1 MNTEMNT
8 ITALPVSSSVP
19 QAQTPCAR
27 PIEVLLYSTDFL
39 PGVGGAQQAVAQ
51 LAQGLLATGN
61 QPTVVTKTSAGTFDD
76 RDLAYRVVRNPGFT
90 DLWRLM
96 GEADMVHLAGPAFVA
111 LMIGLLRR
119 KKIVIE
125 HHGYQAIC
133 PNGLLLYAPR
143 QAACPGHFLA
153 GRYAECVRCVATA
166 NGTASIWA
174 SAIWQLLIM
183 FPRRWMC
190 RRVSA
195 NATISQHVERRLQL
209 PRSRT
214 VYYGVPDLRGETISP
229 LPASS
234 VPVCF
239 GFVGRLVEE
248 KGLVVLLDA
257 ACRIRKKGFDFR
269 LKFIGDGP
277 QRARLEDLVL
287 QNDLRSQVIFMGSLN
302 GEAFRRATADV
313 AAVIVPSIMEETAGL
328 AAIEQMM
335 RGRLVIASDIGG
347 LGEVVGETGLKFSA
361 GNAEQLASC
370 MERVLEE
377 PGIVNEMGTRAR
389 QRSLKLFSER
399 RMIKEHLDLYREV
412 LR

>member
-1 MNTEMNT
+1 MNT
-8 ITALPVSSSVP
+8 ITALPVSASVP
-19 QAQTPCAR
+19 QAQIPCAR
-27 PIEVLLYSTDFL
+27 PIAVLLYSTDFL

-51 LAQGLLATGN
+51 LAQGLLARGN
-61 QPTVVTKTSAGTFDD
+61 QATVVTKTPAGTFND
-76 RDLAYRVVRNPGFT
+76 RDLTYRVVRNPGFT
-90 DLWRLM
+90 NLWRLM
-96 GEADMVHLAGPAFVA
+96 GEAGIVHLAGPAFIP

-143 QAACPGHFLA
+143 QNACPGHFLA
-153 GRYAECVRCVATA
+153 GQYAECVRCVAKATGQA
-166 NGTASIWA
+166 NNWL

-183 FPRRWMC
+183 FPRNWMC

-195 NATISQHVERRLQL
+195 NAAISRHVERRLRL
-209 PRSRT
+209 PRSCT
-214 VYYGVPDLRGETISP
+214 VYYGVPDLQGEAISP

-234 VPVCF
+234 APLCF

-248 KGLVVLLDA
+248 KGLTVLLDA
-257 ACRIRKKGFDFR
+257 ASRIRKRGFDFR

-277 QRARLEDLVL
+277 ERARLEELVL
-287 QNDLRSQVIFMGSLN
+287 QNGLRSQVIFTGSLN

-328 AAIEQMM
+328 AAVEQMM

-361 GNAEQLASC
+361 GKAEQLASC
-370 MERVLEE
+370 MERVLQE
-377 PGIVNEMGTRAR
+377 PGIVNEIGTRAR
-389 QRSLKLFSER
+389 QRTLKLFGEA
-399 RMIKEHLDLYREV
+399 RMVEEHLNLYREV
-412 LR
+412 IG

>member
-1 MNTEMNT
+1 MNT

-61 QPTVVTKTSAGTFDD
+61 QPTVVTKTPAGTFDD

-96 GEADMVHLAGPAFVA
+96 GEADIVHLAGPAFVA

-166 NGTASIWA
+166 NGTANGTTNSWT
-174 SAIWQLLIM
+174 SAIWQLLLM
-183 FPRRWMC
+183 FPRNWMC

-195 NATISQHVERRLQL
+195 NATISQHVERRLPL

-214 VYYGVPDLRGETISP
+214 VYYGVPDLRGEAISP

-234 VPVCF
+234 APVCF

-257 ACRIRKKGFDFR
+257 ACRIRKKGFNFR

-287 QNDLRSQVIFMGSLN
+287 QNDLCSQVIFMGSLN

-370 MERVLEE
+370 MERVLEA

-389 QRSLKLFSER
+389 QRSLKLFSEP
-399 RMIKEHLDLYREV
+399 RMIEEHLDLYREV

>member
-1 MNTEMNT
+1 MKA
-8 ITALPVSSSVP
+8 IPGDPLSSSLP
-19 QAQTPCAR
+19 EAQIPCSR
-27 PIEVLLYSTDFL
+27 PIKVLLYSTDFL

-61 QPTVVTKTSAGTFDD
+61 QPTVVTKTPVGTFNDH
-76 RDLAYRVVRNPGFT
+76 DLTYRVVRNPGFT
-90 DLWRLM
+90 HLWRLM
-96 GEADMVHLAGPAFVA
+96 GDADMVHLAGPAFVP

-119 KKIVIE
+119 KLIVIE

-133 PNGLLLYAPR
+133 PNGLLLHAPR
-143 QAACPGHFLA
+143 QTACPGHFLA
-153 GRYAECVRCVATA
+153 GEYGECVRCVATA
-166 NGTASIWA
+166 NGTANSWT

-195 NATISQHVERRLQL
+195 NAAISQHVEWRLQL

-214 VYYGVPDLRGETISP
+214 VYYGVPDLRGETISL

-248 KGLVVLLDA
+248 KGLIVLLDA

-269 LKFIGDGP
+269 LRFIGDGP

-370 MERVLEE
+370 MERVLEQ
-377 PGIVNEMGTRAR
+377 PGIVNEMGARAR
-389 QRSLKLFSER
+389 QRSLKLFSEP
-399 RMIKEHLDLYREV
+399 RMIEEHLDLYREV